1 MARIH
6 PKKIQLQRTQM
17 QENKIIREVKK
28 QRPYRFSK
36 ESEGGPGSKSNGG
49 ERELVSKDP
58 TSSCKSVGSWPLAS
72 QAFLRERWP
81 KTAWTTEDLASL
93 LT

>member
-1 MARIH
+1 
-6 PKKIQLQRTQM
+6 M

-36 ESEGGPGSKSNGG
+36 ESEGGPGSKSYGG
-49 ERELVSKDP
+49 ERELVLKDP

-72 QAFLRERWP
+72 QAFLQERKMAKNCLDYGGLGQSSNLSWVV
-81 KTAWTTEDLASL
+81 LS
-93 LT
+93 